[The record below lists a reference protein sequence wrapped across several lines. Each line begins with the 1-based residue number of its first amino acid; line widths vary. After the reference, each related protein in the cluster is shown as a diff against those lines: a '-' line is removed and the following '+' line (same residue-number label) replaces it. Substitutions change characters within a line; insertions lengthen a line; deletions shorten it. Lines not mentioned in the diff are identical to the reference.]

1 MTAVTP
7 GAQAAQAAASDVST
21 VADALKKSP
30 VYVDPAASAQLSAGD
45 TDALTK
51 KIKDADKPVMVAVLP
66 ADFPTKDLFTDLRTE
81 TGITGVYAVRLGR
94 SSMPGPTA
102 G

>member
-1 MTAVTP
+1 MRPTRRASRLISVLSGSLLALGAMTAVTP

-66 ADFPTKDLFTDLRTE
+66 ANFPTKDLFT
-81 TGITGVYAVRLGR
+81 
-94 SSMPGPTA
+94 
-102 G
+102 